1 MARTKG
7 NQSYN
12 LYNILR
18 AAGSE
23 GVTKKQVAIALN
35 VNESSI
41 SVYFSN
47 FRKEFNAEIVPI
59 WNGRD
64 EVSYKLLNPESINVP
79 NNASPV
85 TKVQKPVQIKSKSK
99 ETFAILDE
107 DIGGYTENE
116 FQDLKSSLGL

>member
-7 NQSYN
+7 NQSYK

-18 AAGSE
+18 AAGNE

-35 VNESSI
+35 VSEGSI
-41 SVYFSN
+41 AVYFSN

-59 WNGRD
+59 WNGRE
-64 EVSYKLLNPESINVP
+64 EVSYKLLNPETINVP
-79 NNASPV
+79 NNSKPAP
-85 TKVQKPVQIKSKSK
+85 KVEKPVKVVKK
-99 ETFAILDE
+99 PNDAFAILDE